1 VRFARVVTWLG
12 LLSLASQ
19 LVAVLAGAV
28 LDPTWT
34 ILSGALV
41 VGSSWVRA
49 IEPGAEAGR
58 DRLASTVEVW
68 LADERPAW
76 ETIEAFE
83 RDVECVMRGEQT
95 EDYGGIPAAQSTK
108 RCRHRWTTIPPRHVD
123 AMRALGHRL
132 PDAYVGAIVTP
143 WCVKCRTKKNGGR
156 VTDLESLARKIE
168 SGDDGRS
175 SVRRTSQGTVYKT

>member
-83 RDVECVMRGEQT
+83 RDVGRVLRGQVSRPPGMPLRPPPPKPADYARGTRRLTLDELGEQI
-95 EDYGGIPAAQSTK
+95 DAAV
-108 RCRHRWTTIPPRHVD
+108 RRD
-123 AMRALGHRL
+123 A
-132 PDAYVGAIVTP
+132 
-143 WCVKCRTKKNGGR
+143 
-156 VTDLESLARKIE
+156 
-168 SGDDGRS
+168 DGWA

>member
-19 LVAVLAGAV
+19 LVAVLAGAI

-41 VGSSWVRA
+41 VGGSWVRA
-49 IEPGAEAGR
+49 IPPARPARR
-58 DRLASTVEVW
+58 DRLEGTVAIW

-83 RDVECVMRGEQT
+83 RDVERVLSGQMWRPLGM
-95 EDYGGIPAAQSTK
+95 PL
-108 RCRHRWTTIPPRHVD
+108 RPPPPPKPSD
-123 AMRALGHRL
+123 A
-132 PDAYVGAIVTP
+132 
-143 WCVKCRTKKNGGR
+143 
-156 VTDLESLARKIE
+156 
-168 SGDDGRS
+168 GRS
-175 SVRRTSQGTVYKT
+175 ARPTEGARRDADGWASVRRTSQGTVYKT